1 MFSLF
6 GKNKKDSQKNEDE
19 VEEFIDEFK
28 KAAIRKM
35 DQSTQDKIH
44 KGVDYNS
51 IFNYSYYF

>member
-1 MFSLF
+1 MFSIF
-6 GKNKKDSQKNEDE
+6 GKNKKDAQKHEDE
-19 VEEFIDEFK
+19 IEEYIDDFK

-51 IFNYSYYF
+51 IFYCL